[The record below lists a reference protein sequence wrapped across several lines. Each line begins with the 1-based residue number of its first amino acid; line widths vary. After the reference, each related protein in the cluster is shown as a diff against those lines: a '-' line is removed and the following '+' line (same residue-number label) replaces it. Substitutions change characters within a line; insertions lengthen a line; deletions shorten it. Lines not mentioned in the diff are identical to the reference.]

1 MKTTLALLFLLTFF
15 SLSAYSQDTKDTDSA
30 KAAKSVFLEI
40 GANGVTFSANFD
52 TRFSKKQ
59 GGLGMRLGLG
69 FFGGSGAGVLTVPV
83 GLNYLVGKAPNFFEA
98 GLGYTYA
105 TFTSSSDDDFF
116 SGDGGLIF
124 PSIGYRYQAVGKG
137 IVARIVIS
145 PAIDVAGNGWLFFG
159 GVSIGYKF

>member
-1 MKTTLALLFLLTFF
+1 MKTILSFLLLFSLV
-15 SLSAYSQDTKDTDSA
+15 SLSAYAQDIKDNDSA

-83 GLNYLVGKAPNFFEA
+83 GLNYLAGKAPNFFEA
-98 GLGYTYA
+98 GMGYTYA
-105 TFTSSSDDDFF
+105 KLTSSDEFF
-116 SGDGGLIF
+116 SGDGGLLF
-124 PSIGYRYQAVGKG
+124 PSVGYRYQAIGKG

-145 PAIDVAGNGWLFFG
+145 PAINLGVDGGWLFFG